1 MHAAH
6 RLGALGYRDA
16 LPSSV
21 RHVMTP
27 KLLTALQTM
36 SGSNFNIS
44 CVPLALALI

>member
-6 RLGALGYRDA
+6 RLGYRDA

-36 SGSNFNIS
+36 TGSDFDIS
-44 CVPLALALI
+44 RVPLALALI